1 MKPQSL
7 SIHNLKSH
15 EGTETIAFSCDLMYE
30 GDFLASVCNKGAG
43 EGNKYTWSN
52 SLVEQ
57 EFKAAVTDE
66 VVWDLLE
73 DKLPPLSQ
81 DEIQTRVSLG
91 R

>member
-15 EGTETIAFSCDLMYE
+15 EGTETIAFSCDLIYE
-30 GDFLASVCNKGAG
+30 SEKIASVCNKGAG
-43 EGNKYTWSN
+43 EGNNYTWSN
-52 SLVEQ
+52 PLVEQ

-73 DKLPPLSQ
+73 DKLPGLSEQ
-81 DEIQTRVSLG
+81 DIQLRLLSG